1 MYIESNQTEN
11 STKNSTENLAD
22 LKLFYHYMR
31 RLLILFGVN
40 GQDLY
45 HLIVRTEVE
54 CCDACSCRRQEW
66 KDVEKNCDS
75 DLIRSLHSEGKLT

>member
-45 HLIVRTEVE
+45 H
-54 CCDACSCRRQEW
+54 
-66 KDVEKNCDS
+66 
-75 DLIRSLHSEGKLT
+75 